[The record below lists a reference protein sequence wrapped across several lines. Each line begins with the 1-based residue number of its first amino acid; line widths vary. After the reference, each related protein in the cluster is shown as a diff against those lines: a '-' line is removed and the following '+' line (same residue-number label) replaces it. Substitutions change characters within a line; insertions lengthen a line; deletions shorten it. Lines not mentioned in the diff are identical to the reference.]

1 MGIISVTRENFDQL
15 TRGDKPLLLEFQ
27 APWCT
32 YCRRLQGAV
41 EEIAQQYEGQLVV
54 GAMNIDDEEALSD
67 SLGIELVPTLMLFQN
82 GQVLSHVV
90 NPPSKAAIESF
101 LNQELPAPQQEDEH
115 LYDMVVIGGGP
126 AGYTAALYGARA
138 GLDTLVLEK
147 LSAGGQMAQTTQI
160 DNYPGFEEGVDGFT
174 LGMKLQAGAQRFG
187 AQTLIA
193 EVQSVQLDAPVKVLH
208 TSQGVIRSRTV
219 VIATGADHRSLG
231 LEGEEALT
239 GRGVSYCAAC
249 DGMFFKGKRVA
260 VGPAASATE
269 NSCLDAFAVMDIT
282 AENTSLE
289 NLGLGDGADSV
300 GDGIIDAAFGF
311 AGLPIG
317 GQLNLAATKDIVVL
331 DYTQEEI
338 DGILA
343 GNEAYIQATIPAGTY
358 TGQDY
363 DTMTFGVKCLVI
375 VSADMDESLVY
386 DMCKA
391 MNENSADLA
400 AGNAIL
406 NEMQD
411 PSFLCTNMPIPLH
424 DGATKYYTEQGL
436 L

>member
-260 VGPAASATE
+260 VVGGGNSAAADALTLTRLAKEVILIHRRDQLRATKVYHDPLQQADNLTFQWNSQVTQLLEQDGRLHGITLRDVHTGEERTLEVDGLFVSIGRAPATQLFQGQVPMDKGGYLIADETTRTALPGVYAAGDVRTKP
-269 NSCLDAFAVMDIT
+269 LRQIVTAV
-282 AENTSLE
+282 A
-289 NLGLGDGADSV
+289 DGA
-300 GDGIIDAAFGF
+300 AAV
-311 AGLPIG
+311 
-317 GQLNLAATKDIVVL
+317 QAAEEYL
-331 DYTQEEI
+331 MTQ
-338 DGILA
+338 
-343 GNEAYIQATIPAGTY
+343 
-358 TGQDY
+358 
-363 DTMTFGVKCLVI
+363 
-375 VSADMDESLVY
+375 S
-386 DMCKA
+386 
-391 MNENSADLA
+391 
-400 AGNAIL
+400 
-406 NEMQD
+406 
-411 PSFLCTNMPIPLH
+411 
-424 DGATKYYTEQGL
+424 
-436 L
+436 